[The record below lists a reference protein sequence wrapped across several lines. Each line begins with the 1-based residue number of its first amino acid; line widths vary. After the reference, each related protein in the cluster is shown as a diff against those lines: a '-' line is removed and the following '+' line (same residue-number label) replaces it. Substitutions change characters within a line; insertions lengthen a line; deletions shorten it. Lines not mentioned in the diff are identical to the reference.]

1 MLNIIILLN
10 SSNSINYFVKIQLIT
25 YMYILKIWVSNVD
38 GLSKNGFVGSEETN
52 NMSYIDNAAISH
64 IKVVSTPLVRF
75 LSLTSDNMESRI
87 FLVVLII
94 RCQTPPIWEECGG
107 LESQTVPVSNRN
119 FLITES

>member
-1 MLNIIILLN
+1 
-10 SSNSINYFVKIQLIT
+10 
-25 YMYILKIWVSNVD
+25 MYILKFWVSNVD

-64 IKVVSTPLVRF
+64 IKVVSTPLVGF

-94 RCQTPPIWEECGG
+94 RCQNSSHMGG
-107 LESQTVPVSNRN
+107 MWWVGEPNCYRVK
-119 FLITES
+119 